1 MIVQELKSGATWEE
15 DGNLYRVLSYEHIK
29 MGRGS
34 AVIKV
39 KARNVRTGA
48 VIEKGFTNGAQVQAV
63 TLDKKEYQFL
73 YKDTEKAYFM
83 NPSTFEQVEAPLSVL
98 EGHSFL
104 QDGKNATL
112 EFFGD
117 EVLAVVLPPKITLK
131 VTDTDPGIKGNSAS
145 NMYKDAT
152 LENGIHT
159 RVPLFINVSDLV
171 VVDTRDGSYT
181 KRA

>member
-1 MIVQELKSGATWEE
+1 MIVQELKSGATWVE
-15 DGNLYRVLSYEHIK
+15 DGNLYRVISYEHIK

-39 KARNVRTGA
+39 KARNVRSGA

-73 YKDTEKAYFM
+73 YKDSEKAYFM

-98 EGHSFL
+98 EGQEYL

-112 EFFGD
+112 EFYGD

-131 VTDTDPGIKGNSAS
+131 VSETDPGIKGNSAS

-159 RVPLFINVSDLV
+159 RVPLFINVGDMV
-171 VVDTRDGSYT
+171 IVDTRDGSYT

>member
-15 DGNLYRVLSYEHIK
+15 NGNLYRVISYEHIK

-39 KARNVRTGA
+39 KARNVRSGA

-73 YKDTEKAYFM
+73 YKDADKAYFM
-83 NPSTFEQVEAPLSVL
+83 NPNTFEQVEAPLKVL
-98 EGHSFL
+98 EGQEYL
-104 QDGKNATL
+104 QEGKNATL

-131 VTDTDPGIKGNSAS
+131 VTETDPGIKGNSAS

-159 RVPLFINVSDLV
+159 RVPLFINVSDMV
-171 VVDTRDGSYT
+171 IVDTRDGTYT